1 MAMQNDAETQDTAVS
16 VAAGPVSLSVSGVA
30 HDPALYVTTPPWM
43 IAAQKAVP
51 AQEIRPKDSTPL
63 TAVGEDH
70 EAPL

>member
-1 MAMQNDAETQDTAVS
+1 
-16 VAAGPVSLSVSGVA
+16 
-30 HDPALYVTTPPWM
+30 M